1 MAKRVAVI
9 DIGSN
14 SARLV
19 IYQKTSRY
27 GFHLLCRHKSRV
39 RIGEGAYQRGGTL
52 QPEPMDRAFETLK
65 SFIEITRSYQTK
77 KILCVATS
85 ALRDAP
91 NRDLFLRRVHQKLG
105 LRIRVIDG
113 EEEARLGAIAA
124 ANLLPIRTAISID
137 IGGGST
143 DIAHIVDG
151 QIVGAYSLDIGTVRL
166 KELFT
171 SKKGWDSASAEAFVR
186 EALRK
191 LPQTC
196 RSETAVAIGG
206 TARAIGRG
214 MMRVDDYPLDKLHA
228 YTYATKPFFRYADAL
243 IDADDEKLDKL
254 GIRPERFDTI
264 RQGALILREVLRHLD
279 TSRVV
284 TSGVG
289 VREGVYLNDFLRRDH
304 LRFPKGVNPSIVSIR
319 DRFDLPDLPV
329 QKRHKTARK
338 LFAMFARYFDGDTHD
353 LNMITDALDL
363 SQIGKML
370 TIYKEHQHAFY
381 IAKHE
386 LNYGFTHG
394 EMILIALIL
403 RSKGKKYHRQL
414 YKEYRTLLPSKRKVR
429 WLVFLYTLTLVAYEY
444 APGKRLRLTFEK
456 GVLTLE
462 GAFASY
468 LAQEEV
474 DAMEKPKEIERI
486 VIRGH

>member
-1 MAKRVAVI
+1 MPKRTAVI

-19 IYQKTSRY
+19 IFQKTSRY
-27 GFHLLCRHKSRV
+27 GFHLLAQYKSRV

-52 QPEPMDRAFETLK
+52 QPEPMERAYETLK
-65 SFIEITRSYQTK
+65 SFAAIVRDYRVAKT
-77 KILCVATS
+77 LCVATS

-91 NRDLFLRRVHQKLG
+91 NRDDFVRRVQHDTG
-105 LRIRVIDG
+105 LHIRVIDG
-113 EEEARLGAIAA
+113 EKEAWYGALAA
-124 ANLLPIRTAISID
+124 ATLLPSFARAVTID
-137 IGGGST
+137 IGGGSA
-143 DIAHIVDG
+143 DLARIENGKIV
-151 QIVGAYSLDIGTVRL
+151 QTYSLDLGTVRL

-171 SKKGWDSASAEAFVR
+171 AERIDLPKAR
-186 EALRK
+186 RYIAKALKK
-191 LPQTC
+191 LPKTFAAAY
-196 RSETAVAIGG
+196 AVGIGG
-206 TARAIGRG
+206 SARALARG
-214 MMRVDDYPLDKLHA
+214 VMAGNDYPFDKLHA
-228 YTYATKPFFRYADAL
+228 FTYDVAQQRSYFEAIVTASEDGLEAL
-243 IDADDEKLDKL
+243 H
-254 GIRPERFDTI
+254 IRPARWDTI
-264 RQGALILREVLRHLD
+264 REGTLILLMILD
-279 TSRVV
+279 HIGAGEVV

-289 VREGVYLNDFLRRDH
+289 VREGVYLAERLRKDRY
-304 LRFPKGVNPSIVSIR
+304 RFPKGINPSIVSIR

-338 LFAMFARYFDGDTHD
+338 LFAMFARYFKGDTHD

-414 YKEYRTLLPSKRKVR
+414 YKEYRALLPSKRKVR